1 MKVLSAVVLCV
12 LLLLTLKHSYDI
24 NQGKKKKKPWVIGI
38 GKTFHITIVPQLIHQ
53 STIRQLFCITSVMFN
68 KYVNEVLSD

>member
-1 MKVLSAVVLCV
+1 MI
-12 LLLLTLKHSYDI
+12 LTKA
-24 NQGKKKKKPWVIGI
+24 KKKKPWVIGI